1 MSYCFNPACTRPQNP
16 EGALTCENCGA
27 SLTLTHQGRQYRMKK
42 CLGYGGFGAT
52 FLGVEENLPGRP
64 LCVIKQLRPPV
75 GNPNDPIYQMAKELF
90 EREAEI
96 LGRLGNH
103 PQLASLRDY
112 FTEAPYFYMVQEFI
126 DGQTLQAEVR
136 EKGPYEEGAVK
147 LFLRQM
153 LPLLQYIHQQGVI
166 HRDIKPANIIRRKA
180 DGALIL
186 IDFGAVKQVGQI
198 PADAENELTQFA
210 IGTAGYAPPEQLSMR
225 PVYASDIYALGG
237 TCLYLLTGKSPK
249 ELETDPQTGEIR
261 WRQHVRV
268 SDAFAQVL
276 DRMLAISL
284 KQRYAT
290 AGAVLRALD
299 LEPYRDSLAQGRR
312 TSSPAPSTVTPD
324 ELPELTGEDNQLN
337 RLAAA
342 IRARKARALK
352 MDTGDADESTKLSPS
367 RLKEALRNGKRDFA
381 GYDLRGYDL
390 QGQVMVGCILTEA
403 ILANANLRECI
414 LEEAN
419 LGRANL
425 QGANLQRAN
434 LHKAYLSFANLQ
446 GADLRNADLTEA
458 YLRNA
463 NLRDANLCGAN
474 LEGAL
479 VAEEQLAMARTNWA
493 TKLPVGIRRASWWP
507 L

>member
-1 MSYCFNPACTRPQNP
+1 MSYCFNPACSRPQNP
-16 EGALTCENCGA
+16 EGALTCSNCGA
-27 SLTLTHQGRQYRMKK
+27 SLVLVHQGRQYRMKK
-42 CLGYGGFGAT
+42 CLGCGGFGAT
-52 FLGVEENLPGRP
+52 FLGVEESLPGRP
-64 LCVIKQLRPPV
+64 LCVVKQLRPPV
-75 GNPNDPIYQMAKELF
+75 ENPNDPIYQMAKELF

-112 FTEAPYFYMVQEFI
+112 FTAPPYFYMVQEFV
-126 DGQTLQAEVR
+126 DGPTLQAEVR

-147 LFLRQM
+147 QFLRQI
-153 LPLLQYIHQQGVI
+153 LPVLQYIHQQGVI
-166 HRDIKPANIIRRKA
+166 HRDIKPANIIRRRT
-180 DGALIL
+180 DGVLVL

-198 PADAENELTQFA
+198 PTDADNELTQFA
-210 IGTAGYAPPEQLSMR
+210 IGTAGYAPPEQLAMR

-261 WRQHVRV
+261 WRQYVRV
-268 SDAFAQVL
+268 SDSFAQVL
-276 DRMLAISL
+276 DRMLAVSL

-299 LEPYRDSLAQGRR
+299 LEPYYDSLVKGRR
-312 TSSPAPSTVTPD
+312 AAPETETPPPPPA
-324 ELPELTGEDNQLN
+324 EDSLDSRIS

-342 IRARKARALK
+342 IRARKARALQAEA
-352 MDTGDADESTKLSPS
+352 GESDGSKLSPV
-367 RLKEALRNGKRDFA
+367 RLREALRQGRKDFA
-381 GYDLRGYDL
+381 GADFREYDL

-403 ILANANLRECI
+403 ILTRANLRECI

-419 LGRANL
+419 LSRANL

-446 GADLRNADLTEA
+446 GADLRHADLTEA

-463 NLRDANLCGAN
+463 NLQDANLCGAN

-479 VAEEQLAMARTNWA
+479 VSAEQLAVARTNWA
-493 TKLPVGIRRASWWP
+493 TKLPVGIRRGTWWR

>member
-1 MSYCFNPACTRPQNP
+1 
-16 EGALTCENCGA
+16 
-27 SLTLTHQGRQYRMKK
+27 MKK

-52 FLGVEENLPGRP
+52 FLAVEENLPGRP

-75 GNPNDPIYQMAKELF
+75 DNANDPIYQMAKELF

-147 LFLRQM
+147 LFLRQI
-153 LPLLQYIHQQGVI
+153 LPVLQYIHQQGVI

-198 PADAENELTQFA
+198 PTDAENELTQFA

-225 PVYASDIYALGG
+225 PVYASDIYALGC

-290 AGAVLRALD
+290 ANAVLRALD
-299 LEPYRDSLAQGRR
+299 LEPYYDTLAQGRR
-312 TSSPAPSTVTPD
+312 AAATPPPSPA
-324 ELPELTGEDNQLN
+324 LPEPLSDPESHLS

-342 IRARKARALK
+342 IRARKARATPIE
-352 MDTGDADESTKLSPS
+352 TGGAESTRLSPAQF
-367 RLKEALRNGKRDFA
+367 KQALRQGRKDFA

-390 QGQVMVGCILTEA
+390 QGQVMVGCILTGA

-434 LHKAYLSFANLQ
+434 MHKAYLSFANLQ

-493 TKLPVGIRRASWWP
+493 TKLPVGMRRGTWWP